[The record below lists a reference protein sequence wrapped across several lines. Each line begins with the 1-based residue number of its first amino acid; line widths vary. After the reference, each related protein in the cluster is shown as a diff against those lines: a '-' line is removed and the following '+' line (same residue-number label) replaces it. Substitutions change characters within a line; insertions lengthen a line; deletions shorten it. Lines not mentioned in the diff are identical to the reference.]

1 MSKLKRTYNM
11 DAFILE
17 ALKLVNH
24 AQTDG
29 KNEQTEAPRLEKKNV
44 QTSRDVVLRVIDSL
58 KKD

>member
-29 KNEQTEAPRLEKKNV
+29 KNEHTETPRLEKKNV